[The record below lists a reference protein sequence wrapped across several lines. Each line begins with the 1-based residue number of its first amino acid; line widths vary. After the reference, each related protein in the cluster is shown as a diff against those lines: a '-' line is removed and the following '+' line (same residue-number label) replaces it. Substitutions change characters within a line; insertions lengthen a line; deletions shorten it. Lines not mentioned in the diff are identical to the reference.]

1 MGVESWRTHSAL
13 RSKYDRHDSRKRK
26 ARDVKFVIG
35 LLVFAFLAVVWT
47 SSQPS
52 HALPGAF
59 RRGDFRPEVARGA
72 HHGHAGTQPRSSLL
86 DRAGDSVGTGARVAG
101 HHRVAQPSER
111 RSAARRLILASHGRL
126 MWLDVDTRATEV
138 IHSGRGVYYGVFP
151 ADASGSQIWV
161 VSRPHN
167 WRPS

>member
-52 HALPGAF
+52 HALPGAGQ
-59 RRGDFRPEVARGA
+59 RAVLRHDAEALAEVRERALADVRAVQEHAPVVGVVEAEEQLQQRGPPGPV
-72 HHGHAGTQPRSSLL
+72 Q
-86 DRAGDSVGTGARVAG
+86 GDG
-101 HHRVAQPSER
+101 
-111 RSAARRLILASHGRL
+111 L
-126 MWLDVDTRATEV
+126 TREPY
-138 IHSGRGVYYGVFP
+138 R
-151 ADASGSQIWV
+151 Q
-161 VSRPHN
+161 
-167 WRPS
+167 